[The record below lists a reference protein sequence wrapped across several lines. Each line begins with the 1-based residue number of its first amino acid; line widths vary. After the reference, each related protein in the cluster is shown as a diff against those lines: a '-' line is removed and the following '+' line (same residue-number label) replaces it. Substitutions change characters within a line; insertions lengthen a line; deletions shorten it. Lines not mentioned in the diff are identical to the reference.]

1 MASHRK
7 PKSDRMGWVFI
18 GPAFAHLCVFALFP
32 MAYALYLSLFRWQL
46 IKQDATFIGLQ
57 NYFLSFGEAPFWN
70 AMRNSFVYA
79 LMSVP
84 MGMVVALAVALL
96 VGQKLRG
103 VALFR
108 TLYYIPAISSGV
120 AIAMVW
126 IYVYLPETGLMN
138 TLLLEL
144 LGKESWLHLRLGL
157 PALESID
164 FLNKTQ
170 WAMFALAF
178 MSVWTGLGPKMV
190 LFLAGLMG
198 IPGSLYEAASL
209 DGASKARQFW
219 SVTLPM
225 LAPTSF
231 FVLITSTIG
240 AMQVFTPVY
249 MMTKGGPEESTD
261 VVGYHI
267 YTEAWVNFN
276 TGLAASKSFVL
287 LAVIVVISIFQFRL
301 MKSQMQGYSAV

>member
-1 MASHRK
+1 MASFRK
-7 PKSDRMGWVFI
+7 PKSDRLGWVFI
-18 GPAFAHLCVFALFP
+18 GPAFLHLLVFALFP

-46 IKQDATFIGLQ
+46 IKQDAAFVAFQ
-57 NYFLSFGEAPFWN
+57 NYALSFAEAPFWN
-70 AMRNSFVYA
+70 AMRNSFLYA
-79 LMSVP
+79 LLSVP
-84 MGMVVALAVALL
+84 MGMAIALAVAIL
-96 VGQKLRG
+96 VAQKLRG
-103 VALFR
+103 VSIFR

-120 AIAMVW
+120 AISMVW

-138 TLLLEL
+138 TLLLEMF
-144 LGKESWLHLRLGL
+144 GKESTFHAVTKLG
-157 PALESID
+157 PLESID

-178 MSVWTGLGPKMV
+178 MSVWTGLGPRMV

-209 DGASKARQFW
+209 DGASKMRQFW

-287 LAVIVVISIFQFRL
+287 LAVIVLISVFQFRL

>member
-1 MASHRK
+1 MASHRNN
-7 PKSDRMGWVFI
+7 DRTGWVFI
-18 GPAFAHLCVFALFP
+18 GPAFAHLLVFALFP

-46 IKQDATFIGLQ
+46 IKQDATFVALQ
-57 NYFLSFGEAPFWN
+57 NYVLSINEAPFWN

-84 MGMVVALAVALL
+84 MGMAIALAVAIL

-120 AIAMVW
+120 AISMVW

-138 TLLLEL
+138 TLLLEMF
-144 LGKESWLHLRLGL
+144 GKESFSHRTLGL

-249 MMTKGGPEESTD
+249 MMTKGGPEDSTD

-276 TGLAASKSFVL
+276 TGLAASKSFIL
-287 LAVIVVISIFQFRL
+287 LAVIVVISLFQFRM
-301 MKSQMQGYSAV
+301 MKSQMQSYSAV

>member
-1 MASHRK
+1 MF
-7 PKSDRMGWVFI
+7 V
-18 GPAFAHLCVFALFP
+18 GPAFVHLLVFALLP

-46 IKQDATFIGLQ
+46 IREDRAFVGVK
-57 NYFLSFGEAPFWN
+57 NYLLSFGEAPFWN
-70 AMRNSFVYA
+70 AMANSFRYA
-79 LMSVP
+79 LLSVP
-84 MGMVVALAVALL
+84 MGMAVALAVALL
-96 VGQKLRG
+96 VAQRLRG
-103 VALFR
+103 VTIFR
-108 TLYYIPAISSGV
+108 TLFYIPAISSGV

-126 IYVYLPETGLMN
+126 IYVYLPETGLLN
-138 TLLLEL
+138 TMLLETF
-144 LGKESWLHLRLGL
+144 GKESFWHLSLGR

-164 FLNKTQ
+164 FLNKKE
-170 WAMFALAF
+170 WAMLALAF

-209 DGASKARQFW
+209 DGATRWRQFW

-249 MMTKGGPEESTD
+249 MMTKGGPEDTTD

-287 LAVIVVISIFQFRL
+287 LAVIVLISVGQFRL
-301 MKSQMQGYSAV
+301 MRSQMQGYSAG